1 MQRWFEPGDVA
12 PSAACDLS
20 GSHAVHPPPPPP
32 PLSPVSCSCQ
42 RVAVAQR
49 TDLPQSLLWCTVYC
63 SEAAEAVHG
72 RRAAAAHLD
81 AFLQGL
87 LDLAPMQ
94 QQQQQQEQET
104 AARDGGATLPAGA
117 VEDGCCTADSGSR
130 NRSDDGNDADEGEDD
145 EGYLEDYL
153 LPPAMHRHWQP
164 LVTFVSVPELPRG

>member
-1 MQRWFEPGDVA
+1 M
-12 PSAACDLS
+12 
-20 GSHAVHPPPPPP
+20 
-32 PLSPVSCSCQ
+32 
-42 RVAVAQR
+42 AQR

-94 QQQQQQEQET
+94 QQQQQQEV
-104 AARDGGATLPAGA
+104 AASDGAAAVPAGA
-117 VEDGCCTADSGSR
+117 VEDGCCTAGSGSSR
-130 NRSDDGNDADEGEDD
+130 NCSDDENNAEEEEEDD
-145 EGYLEDYL
+145 EGYLDDYL